1 MKTVRI
7 LPVVVL
13 AVLAPLFFGGCEP
26 QGALFTEVP
35 AEPIVVQV
43 DSVQMPDGSLI
54 AVTPEI
60 RNIVREDRIILAGTS
75 IAPAAD
81 AVGTVQVSGVAQ
93 TAVGALRLL
102 PIPYADVVGVGL
114 SGLLSICA
122 VWLNKKKKTS
132 ERVAEASIKGIDT
145 FRDILDQTAVGGVF
159 DGHLKRALREQQSAL
174 RVNDAMQDLL
184 ARYRTPDKPTA
195 ITLDAELRAAL
206 VAAGLIK
213 PAPAAT
219 A

>member
-1 MKTVRI
+1 MKTLRI
-7 LPVVVL
+7 LPLVVL

-102 PIPYADVVGVGL
+102 PIPYADVVGVGPILHRLESL
-114 SGLLSICA
+114 SF
-122 VWLNKKKKTS
+122 NP
-132 ERVAEASIKGIDT
+132 RP
-145 FRDILDQTAVGGVF
+145 RGGG
-159 DGHLKRALREQQSAL
+159 D
-174 RVNDAMQDLL
+174 L
-184 ARYRTPDKPTA
+184 ARSFTDSKA
-195 ITLDAELRAAL
+195 
-206 VAAGLIK
+206 
-213 PAPAAT
+213 
-219 A
+219 